1 MRTISVNLEAIASN
15 YKTLKSLTDAKVMA
29 IVKADAFGHGIIEVS
44 KKLESIGVDM
54 LATAD
59 LEEAQEIR
67 AAGIKS
73 PILAWLHGS
82 ETEFSAA
89 IKNDIQIGLSTVAG
103 LEAVAVSARQVSG
116 TAKVHLK
123 VDTGLG
129 RNGAAL
135 TDWPNVVAKAVE
147 LKNEGLV
154 ELVGVFSHLSGTSA
168 KDDADQLAVF
178 EQAVSQAE
186 SLGAHFELRHLAAS
200 AATLS
205 NKEAHLDMVRVGIA
219 LYGLDPT
226 THLKAADFSLMPA
239 MRVSSEV
246 VSVKQ
251 VPAGHGVSYGYLHK
265 TSSPS
270 TLALVPFGYAEGMP
284 RIATGRASVLL
295 NGKRYPIL
303 ARIAMDQFILDVGSD
318 PVKVGDEVVIFGNG
332 AKGEPTAE
340 ELAIASETI
349 NYEIVTRI
357 GGRAKR
363 VFK

>member
-1 MRTISVNLEAIASN
+1 MRTISVDLEAIASN

-44 KKLESIGVDM
+44 KKLASIGVDM

-67 AAGIKS
+67 AAGVKS

-135 TDWPNVVAKAVE
+135 TDWPTVVAKAVE

-168 KDDADQLAVF
+168 KDDADQLTVF
-178 EQAVSQAE
+178 EQAVSGAK
-186 SLGAHFELRHLAAS
+186 SLGADFQLRHLAAS

-205 NKEAHLDMVRVGIA
+205 NKAAHLDMVRVGIA

-226 THLKAADFSLMPA
+226 PHLKAADYSLVPA

-265 TSSPS
+265 TSGPS

>member
-1 MRTISVNLEAIASN
+1 
-15 YKTLKSLTDAKVMA
+15 
-29 IVKADAFGHGIIEVS
+29 
-44 KKLESIGVDM
+44 
-54 LATAD
+54 
-59 LEEAQEIR
+59 
-67 AAGIKS
+67 
-73 PILAWLHGS
+73 
-82 ETEFSAA
+82 
-89 IKNDIQIGLSTVAG
+89 
-103 LEAVAVSARQVSG
+103 
-116 TAKVHLK
+116 VHLK

-135 TDWPNVVAKAVE
+135 TDWPSVVAKAVE

-178 EQAVSQAE
+178 EQAVSGAK
-186 SLGAHFELRHLAAS
+186 SLGADFQLRHLAAS

-205 NKEAHLDMVRVGIA
+205 NKAAHLDMVRVGIA

-226 THLKAADFSLMPA
+226 PHLKAADFSLVPA

-246 VSVKQ
+246 VSVKE

-265 TSSPS
+265 TTGPS

-340 ELAIASETI
+340 ELALAAETI

>member
-1 MRTISVNLEAIASN
+1 VRTIEVDLGVIEANFRRIR
-15 YKTLKSLTDAKVMA
+15 SLTPAKIMA

-59 LEEAQEIR
+59 LEEAQLIR
-67 AAGIKS
+67 DAGIKS
-73 PILAWLHGS
+73 PLLAWLHGS
-82 ETEFSAA
+82 KANFASA
-89 IKNDIQIGLSTVAG
+89 IKNNIQIGLSTVQG
-103 LEAVAVSARQVSG
+103 LEAVAKAARKVSEC
-116 TAKVHLK
+116 AKVHLK

-129 RNGAAL
+129 RNGASL
-135 TDWPNVVAKAVE
+135 SDWPEVIKKAVA
-147 LKNEGLV
+147 LKSEGLV

-178 EQAVSQAE
+178 DQAVATAE
-186 SLGAHFELRHLAAS
+186 SLGASFQLRHLAAS

-205 NKEAHLDMVRVGIA
+205 NKAAHLDMVRIGIA
-219 LYGLDPT
+219 LYGLDPNPEI
-226 THLKAADFSLMPA
+226 KASDFGLAPA

-246 VSVKQ
+246 VSVKR

-265 TSSPS
+265 TTSPS

-284 RIATGRASVLL
+284 RKATGGASVLL

-318 PVKVGDEVVIFGNG
+318 QVKVGDEVVIFGNA

-340 ELAIASETI
+340 ELALAAETI

>member
-1 MRTISVNLEAIASN
+1 MRTISVDLEAIASN
-15 YKTLKSLTDAKVMA
+15 YKILKSLANAKVMA

-82 ETEFSAA
+82 ETDFATA

-129 RNGAAL
+129 RNGATL
-135 TDWPNVVAKAVE
+135 TDWPSVVSKAVE

-178 EQAVSQAE
+178 EQAVSEAE
-186 SLGAHFELRHLAAS
+186 SLGAHFQLRHLAAS

-205 NKEAHLDMVRVGIA
+205 NKVAHLDMVRVGIA

-226 THLKAADFSLMPA
+226 THIKASDFGLVPA
-239 MRVSSEV
+239 MRVGSEV

-251 VPAGHGVSYGYLHK
+251 VPAGQGVSYGYLHK
-265 TSSPS
+265 TSGLS

-318 PVKVGDEVVIFGNG
+318 QVKVGDEVVIFGNG

>member
-226 THLKAADFSLMPA
+226 PHLKAADFSLMPA

>member
-1 MRTISVNLEAIASN
+1 MRTISVDLEAIASN
-15 YKTLKSLTDAKVMA
+15 YKTLKSLANAKVMA

-82 ETEFSAA
+82 ETDFAAA

-129 RNGAAL
+129 RNGATL

-154 ELVGVFSHLSGTSA
+154 ELAGVFSHLSGTSA
-168 KDDADQLAVF
+168 KDDGDQLAVF
-178 EQAVSQAE
+178 DQAVSTAE
-186 SLGAHFELRHLAAS
+186 SLGAHFQLRHLAAS

-205 NKEAHLDMVRVGIA
+205 NKAAHLDMVRVGIA

-226 THLKAADFSLMPA
+226 PHLKAADFSLVPA

-265 TSSPS
+265 TSGPS

-318 PVKVGDEVVIFGNG
+318 SVKVGDEVVIFGNG
-332 AKGEPTAE
+332 AKGEPAAE

>member
-1 MRTISVNLEAIASN
+1 MRTISVDLEAIASN
-15 YKTLKSLTDAKVMA
+15 YKKIKSLTSAKVMA

-59 LEEAQEIR
+59 LEEAQLIR
-67 AAGIKS
+67 TAGIKS
-73 PILAWLHGS
+73 SLLAWLHGS
-82 ETEFSAA
+82 ETDFAAA
-89 IKNDIQIGLSTVAG
+89 IKNDIQIGISTVAG
-103 LEAVAVSARQVSG
+103 LAAVAEAAREVSG
-116 TAKVHLK
+116 IAKVHLK

-129 RNGAAL
+129 RNGATL
-135 TDWPNVVAKAVE
+135 TDWPAVVKKAVE
-147 LKNEGLV
+147 LKQGGLV
-154 ELVGVFSHLSGTSA
+154 ELVGVFSHLSGTSS
-168 KDDADQLAVF
+168 KEDADQLAVF
-178 EQAVSQAE
+178 EQAIKDAQ
-186 SLGAHFELRHLAAS
+186 SLGASFELRHIAAS
-200 AATLS
+200 AATLN
-205 NKEAHLDMVRVGIA
+205 NKAAHLDMVRVGIA

-226 THLKAADFSLMPA
+226 PQIKAADFSLVPA

-251 VPAGHGVSYGYLHK
+251 VPAGHGVSYGFLHK

-284 RIATGRASVLL
+284 RITTGRASVLL
-295 NGKRYPIL
+295 NGMLYPIL
-303 ARIAMDQFILDVGSD
+303 ARIAMDQFILDLGKD
-318 PVKVGDEVVIFGNG
+318 PVKVGDEVVIFGDG
-332 AKGEPTAE
+332 SKGEPTAE
-340 ELAIASETI
+340 ELALAAQTI

>member
-1 MRTISVNLEAIASN
+1 MRTIEVDLEAIASN
-15 YKTLKSLTDAKVMA
+15 YKKLKSLTDAKVMA
-29 IVKADAFGHGIIEVS
+29 IVKADAFGHGMIEVS

-59 LEEAQEIR
+59 LEEAKEIR
-67 AAGIKS
+67 EAGVKS
-73 PILAWLHGS
+73 EILAWLHGS
-82 ETEFSAA
+82 ETNFEPA
-89 IKNDIQIGLSTVAG
+89 IKNNIQIGLSTVAG
-103 LEAVAVSARQVSG
+103 LEKVAQAAKKVSG

-135 TDWPNVVAKAVE
+135 SDWPAVVKKAVE
-147 LKNEGLV
+147 LKKEGLV

-168 KDDADQLAVF
+168 KDDDDQLKVF
-178 EQAVSQAE
+178 EEAVALAE
-186 SLGAHFELRHLAAS
+186 SLGAKFSLRHLAAS
-200 AATLS
+200 AATLGQ
-205 NKEAHLDMVRVGIA
+205 KPAHLDMVRVGIA
-219 LYGLDPT
+219 LYGLDPNP
-226 THLKAADFSLMPA
+226 HLKAADFGLVPA

-265 TSSPS
+265 TSTPS
-270 TLALVPFGYAEGMP
+270 TLVLVPFGYGEGMP

-303 ARIAMDQFILDVGSD
+303 ARIAMDQFILDVGND
-318 PVKVGDEVVIFGNG
+318 PVSVGDEVVIFGNA

-340 ELAIASETI
+340 ELALAAETI

>member
-1 MRTISVNLEAIASN
+1 MRTISVDLEAIASN
-15 YKTLKSLTDAKVMA
+15 YLKLKSLTSAKVMA
-29 IVKADAFGHGIIEVS
+29 IVKADAFGHGMIEVS

-59 LEEAQEIR
+59 LEEAQLIR
-67 AAGIKS
+67 DAGIKA
-73 PILAWLHGS
+73 PLLAWLHGS
-82 ETEFSAA
+82 ETDFAAA

-103 LEAVAVSARQVSG
+103 LEAVASAARAVSER
-116 TAKVHLK
+116 AKVHLK

-135 TDWPNVVAKAVE
+135 TEWPLVVAKAVE
-147 LKNEGLV
+147 IKNEGV
-154 ELVGVFSHLSGTSA
+154 IELVGIFSHLSGTSA

-178 EQAVSQAE
+178 EQAVATAE
-186 SLGAHFELRHLAAS
+186 SLGASFQLRHLAAS
-200 AATLS
+200 AATLN
-205 NKEAHLDMVRVGIA
+205 NKAAHLDMVRVGIA

-226 THLKAADFSLMPA
+226 PHIKAVDFGLLPA

-284 RIATGRASVLL
+284 RFATGRASVLL

-303 ARIAMDQFILDVGSD
+303 ARVAMDQFILDVGND
-318 PVKVGDEVVIFGNG
+318 LVKVGDEVVIFGNG
-332 AKGEPTAE
+332 PKGEPTAE
-340 ELAIASETI
+340 ELALAAETI

>member
-1 MRTISVNLEAIASN
+1 MRTISVDLEAIASN
-15 YKTLKSLTDAKVMA
+15 YKKLKGLTSAQVMA
-29 IVKADAFGHGIIEVS
+29 IVKADAFGHGMIEVS

-59 LEEAQEIR
+59 LEEAQQIR
-67 AAGIKS
+67 DAGIKA
-73 PILAWLHGS
+73 PLLAWLHGS
-82 ETEFSAA
+82 ETNFATA
-89 IKNDIQIGLSTVAG
+89 IKNNIQIGLSTVQS
-103 LEAVAVSARQVSG
+103 LEAVGKAAREVSG
-116 TAKVHLK
+116 QAKVHLK

-135 TDWPNVVAKAVE
+135 SDWPAVVKKAVE
-147 LKNEGLV
+147 LKAEGLV
-154 ELVGVFSHLSGTSA
+154 ELVGVFSHLSGTSVE
-168 KDDADQLAVF
+168 DDAKQLQVF
-178 EQAVSQAE
+178 EQAIKDAE
-186 SLGAHFELRHLAAS
+186 SLGASFELRHLAAS

-205 NKEAHLDMVRVGIA
+205 NKDAHLDMVRVGIA

-226 THLKAADFSLMPA
+226 PHIKASDFGLAPA

-246 VSVKQ
+246 VSVKH

-265 TSSPS
+265 TSGPS

-303 ARIAMDQFILDVGSD
+303 ARVAMDQFVLDVGSD
-318 PVKVGDEVVIFGNG
+318 PVTVGDEVVIFGNG
-332 AKGEPTAE
+332 ANGEPTAE
-340 ELAIASETI
+340 ELALAAETI